1 MKAWTPSIVLNKEKL
16 ESMNKVQHQKYTDE
30 MVIAAL
36 AALANAPTWEMTY
49 QVFKT
54 NSNILTSDQSFAYL
68 CETISMHRSL
78 RETAEVD
85 NWNSY
90 LALLEDAR
98 GGEVQAA
105 WSKFIA
111 LQNESAEAIEFF
123 IGATKEE
130 KRSFL
135 VSNTKLLLSN
145 PAFVYL
151 RNKIEAERA
160 NNDLELVVF
169 LEPHLR
175 LLEDARAH
183 TIATA
188 WANWEKY
195 M

>member
-1 MKAWTPSIVLNKEKL
+1 
-16 ESMNKVQHQKYTDE
+16 MNKTKHQKYTDE
-30 MVIAAL
+30 LAIVAL
-36 AALANAPTWEMTY
+36 AELANAPTWSMTQ
-49 QVFKT
+49 QVLKR
-54 NSNILTSDQSFAYL
+54 NQAILTSDQSFAYL
-68 CETISMHRSL
+68 CEIINMHRSQG
-78 RETAEVD
+78 EIAEVD

-98 GGEVQAA
+98 EDDAQAA

-135 VSNTKLLLSN
+135 VSNTKVLLSN

-160 NNDLELVVF
+160 SNDLELVEF
-169 LEPHLR
+169 LGPHLR

-183 TIATA
+183 TIATG

>member
-1 MKAWTPSIVLNKEKL
+1 MDTFCDGNKEKL
-16 ESMNKVQHQKYTDE
+16 ESMNKTQHQKYTDE
-30 MVIAAL
+30 MIIAAL
-36 AALANAPTWEMTY
+36 AALANAPTWKMTW
-49 QVFKT
+49 QVLKK
-54 NSNILTSDQSFAYL
+54 NQEILTSDQSFAYL
-68 CETISMHRSL
+68 CEIISMHRSL
-78 RETAEVD
+78 REIAEVE

-98 GGEVQAA
+98 GGDVQAA

-145 PAFVYL
+145 PAFVHL

-160 NNDLELVVF
+160 NNDLELVEF

>member
-1 MKAWTPSIVLNKEKL
+1 
-16 ESMNKVQHQKYTDE
+16 MNNTKHQKYTDE
-30 MVIAAL
+30 MIIAAL
-36 AALANAPTWEMTY
+36 AALANAPTWEMTR
-49 QVFKT
+49 QVLKK
-54 NSNILTSDQSFAYL
+54 NQEILTSDQSFAYL
-68 CETISMHRSL
+68 CEIISMHRSL
-78 RETAEVD
+78 RETAEVE

-98 GGEVQAA
+98 MSNVQAA

-123 IGATKEE
+123 LGATKDE

-135 VSNTKLLLSN
+135 VSSTKVLLSN

-151 RNKIEAERA
+151 RNKIEAERT
-160 NNDLELVVF
+160 NNDLELVEF

-195 M
+195 L

>member
-1 MKAWTPSIVLNKEKL
+1 MDTFCNDNKEKL
-16 ESMNKVQHQKYTDE
+16 ESMIKTQRQKYTDE

-36 AALANAPTWEMTY
+36 AALANAPTWKMTW
-49 QVFKT
+49 QVLKK
-54 NSNILTSDQSFAYL
+54 NQEILTSDQSFAYL
-68 CETISMHRSL
+68 CEIISMHRSL
-78 RETAEVD
+78 REIAEVE

-98 GGEVQAA
+98 GGDVQAA

-160 NNDLELVVF
+160 NNDLELVEF